1 MAAELVVRRALFRI
15 LQRFIRLA
23 DFLEFLLGVGLF
35 RYIGMVFARELAI
48 GLLDVVVGGAAF
60 DAEGRVVV
68 LVFHQSTLRMAG
80 SRIIYCLLSRANV
93 QWVRDQRLD
102 VAACISYDMSLDST
116 RRTTMHHGLARWL
129 G

>member
-35 RYIGMVFARELAI
+35 RYVGMVFARELAI
-48 GLLDVVVGGAAF
+48 RLLDVIIAGAAL

-80 SRIIYCLLSRANV
+80 LRSSTVCCSGPTFNGF
-93 QWVRDQRLD
+93 
-102 VAACISYDMSLDST
+102 AAK
-116 RRTTMHHGLARWL
+116 A
-129 G
+129 